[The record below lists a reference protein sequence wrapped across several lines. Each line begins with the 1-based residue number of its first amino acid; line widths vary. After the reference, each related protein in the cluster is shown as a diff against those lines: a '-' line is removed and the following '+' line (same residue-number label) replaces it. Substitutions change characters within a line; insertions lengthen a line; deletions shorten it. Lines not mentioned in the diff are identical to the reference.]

1 MEKSCGKCA
10 PKASPRPP
18 INFGNLCKPVHDI
31 TNHSTSICPFLSGK
45 CGTGNKLQKFEYFEN
60 EKSFFNEIKNTFH
73 SSGGAIIWWKN
84 TNLIKNSGHKL

>member
-1 MEKSCGKCA
+1 MHQKLV
-10 PKASPRPP
+10 PDPLL
-18 INFGNLCKPVHDI
+18 ILVNLCKPVHDI

-73 SSGGAIIWWKN
+73 SSGGAIICWKN
-84 TNLIKNSGHKL
+84 TSLIKNSGHKL